1 VIDRVFREIHR
12 QGVWSIV
19 NGLNRDWLA
28 GDERCAP
35 WGLRT
40 KRGSSGWS
48 VATVAS
54 LLHDRRLLGELTWT
68 EVDGETGALV
78 ERQGETHVVYPV
90 VPGMTEKRFQAAQ
103 EAIAA
108 RRGIFGGGRRAGH
121 GGRRGDGFPNMLSSL
136 VHCAACGSPMVFRR
150 HRPTGRETVYHWLR
164 CRSADNGT
172 GCVQKAAIRY
182 LEIERQVLDACTGV
196 LFEPGSLAPKS
207 GQPTI
212 ADEIERVSARL
223 NFIAKRSSAL
233 MDRDDITEED
243 IALKLAEWRTEKAT
257 LNRALL
263 GAQERQRAEANA
275 TGAGEH
281 IQAVRRLCAMAT
293 GVDEGQARAEARA
306 EINGALRAIIDSIAI
321 APGETMIWI
330 GGGAKVTVIS
340 AEDGEFSGYS
350 DVRGNWLWRKA
361 DGHLSQHAADPL
373 IERYA
378 IALANRFPDRR
389 AMFIRRY
396 T

>member
-1 VIDRVFREIHR
+1 
-12 QGVWSIV
+12 
-19 NGLNRDWLA
+19 
-28 GDERCAP
+28 
-35 WGLRT
+35 
-40 KRGSSGWS
+40 
-48 VATVAS
+48 
-54 LLHDRRLLGELTWT
+54 
-68 EVDGETGALV
+68 
-78 ERQGETHVVYPV
+78 
-90 VPGMTEKRFQAAQ
+90 
-103 EAIAA
+103 
-108 RRGIFGGGRRAGH
+108 
-121 GGRRGDGFPNMLSSL
+121 MLKL
-136 VHCAACGSPMVFRR
+136 RR
-150 HRPTGRETVYHWLR
+150 HSAVRQRNR
-164 CRSADNGT
+164 CRSFLSLPCRWAPAVPQCGQRRSVRVTSVRRARATSATRMDATSATRRSMVTICSPDDARMADSRWLRR
-172 GCVQKAAIRY
+172 QDSR
-182 LEIERQVLDACTGV
+182 LDIEHDVVSPRQICSYPHPSRTA
-196 LFEPGSLAPKS
+196 
-207 GQPTI
+207 
-212 ADEIERVSARL
+212 L

-293 GVDEGQARAEARA
+293 SVDAGQERADARA
-306 EINGALRAIIDSIAI
+306 EINGALRAIIDSIAL

-340 AEDGEFSGYS
+340 AEDGAFSGYS